1 MVFAGVRLTRVTGV
15 CVGGDHD
22 AWKVY
27 FRCGGGASAYCCRR
41 RHLFVNTKSG
51 LHWLQRWKCGLRQCW
66 RDIVDL
72 IQPASQYAPKS
83 PNRGHATVEFALM
96 APWIVFLFIGIL
108 DFGFTPMLQSQ
119 LKMQL
124 ASRLF
129 TRLTTARRVTDS
141 AGACY
146 YVLEELQ
153 NAGNMGSGVNSCGG
167 QSPVTVTAAA
177 ATVGGQPASQVSVTY
192 KALPMIPIPGLL
204 RRDF

>member
-1 MVFAGVRLTRVTGV
+1 MTPGSFTSGATAARVLIAVADVT
-15 CVGGDHD
+15 
-22 AWKVY
+22 Y
-27 FRCGGGASAYCCRR
+27 
-41 RHLFVNTKSG
+41 FVNTKSG
-51 LHWLQRWKCGLRQCW
+51 LNWLQRGKRGLGQLWCHV
-66 RDIVDL
+66 VDL
-72 IQPASQYAPKS
+72 TQSASQYAPKN

-108 DFGFTPMLQSQ
+108 DFGFYSYAALSVENAARVAA
-119 LKMQL
+119 LY
-124 ASRLF
+124 
-129 TRLTTARRVTDS
+129 TANNGPGAVTDS

-192 KALPMIPIPGLL
+192 KALPMIPIPGML
-204 RRDF
+204 RGTFSFTRIVAARQ